1 MADQSEPVSR
11 EADAFPMGARVTL
24 EQLEQDP
31 HPVLAALRRHEPVSW
46 LPALG
51 GWLVTRHDL
60 ARTVMRDAA
69 TFTVDD
75 PRFSTAQVVGP
86 SMLSLDG
93 GAHDRHRAPFTAP
106 FRHRAVRERFA
117 GAAAAEAD
125 RLIDG
130 FAAAGSA
137 ELRRSFAGPLAAS
150 IMARALGLQQTE
162 VTAMLGWYDG
172 IVAAVTEITAGH
184 GVPARGR
191 DAFAAL
197 RERLQAA
204 IGGDPEASLLA
215 AAAAGDHGLAS
226 EEVVSNAG
234 VLLFGG
240 IETTEG
246 MITNALIHLLEH
258 GDALAKATRDPT
270 SLDAAIEESL
280 RLEPA
285 AAVIDRYATTDR
297 TLANALIR
305 QGDLVRIS
313 ITGANRD
320 PAVFPHPDRF
330 DPARPRPRAH
340 LAFAQGPHVC
350 LGIHLAR
357 LEARTGIAT
366 ALRRLP
372 TLRLDPERPATIQGL
387 VFRKP
392 PELNALWRPAIFKP
406 SPGSPPAMA

>member
-1 MADQSEPVSR
+1 MIPVPG
-11 EADAFPMGARVTL
+11 AFPIGAQVTL

-31 HPVLAALRRHEPVSW
+31 HPFLARLRQHEPVSY

-60 ARTVMRDAA
+60 ARTVMRDAT

-75 PRFSTAQVVGP
+75 PRFSTARVVGP

-93 GAHDRHRAPFTAP
+93 AAHDRHRAPFAAP

-117 GAAAAEAD
+117 GAAGAEAD

-130 FAAAGSA
+130 FAGAGSA
-137 ELRRSFAGPLAAS
+137 ELRRAFAGPLAAS

-162 VTAMLGWYDG
+162 VSAMLGWYDG

-184 GVPARGR
+184 EVPAQGR
-191 DAFAAL
+191 AAFAAL

-204 IGGDPEASLLA
+204 IADDSELSLLA
-215 AAAAGDHGLAS
+215 KAAAGDHGLATD
-226 EEVVSNAG
+226 EVVANAA

-246 MITNALIHLLEH
+246 MIANALVHLLEH
-258 GDALAKATRDPT
+258 ADAVASATGNPT

-285 AAVIDRYATTDR
+285 ASVIDRYATTDCE
-297 TLANALIR
+297 LADATIKP
-305 QGDLVRIS
+305 GDLVRIS
-313 ITGANRD
+313 ITAANRD

-330 DPARPRPRAH
+330 DPTRPRPR
-340 LAFAQGPHVC
+340 
-350 LGIHLAR
+350 
-357 LEARTGIAT
+357 T
-366 ALRRLP
+366 
-372 TLRLDPERPATIQGL
+372 
-387 VFRKP
+387 
-392 PELNALWRPAIFKP
+392 
-406 SPGSPPAMA
+406 